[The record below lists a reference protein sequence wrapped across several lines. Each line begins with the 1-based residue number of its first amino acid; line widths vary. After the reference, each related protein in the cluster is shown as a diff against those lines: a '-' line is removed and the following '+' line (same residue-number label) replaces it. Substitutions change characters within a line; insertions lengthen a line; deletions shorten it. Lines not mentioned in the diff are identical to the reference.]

1 MADNVRVSDVSHDDP
16 GERMPEEACRF
27 VDLAVQPAQWIVEYG
42 PKRKFEKS
50 SPGKFFVALNIA
62 QRP

>member
-1 MADNVRVSDVSHDDP
+1 MFRMMILVS
-16 GERMPEEACRF
+16 ECLKKR